1 MSKDSVVK
9 YDERGILDGGT
20 VGLPRKMSRDIW
32 LQEVF
37 PEWGTYLNYEID
49 QFKVKAKTGAMWYF
63 GGPSFALKSQGG
75 AVFLVDL
82 YAGPSLFTDYSYCG
96 VCRTSGADKLYW
108 MRLNP
113 HVIDPW
119 KFKRLDA
126 VCITHHHQDH
136 MDFYTIQ
143 AALQTTK
150 CKFIAPPET
159 CRRMK

>member
-20 VGLPRKMSRDIW
+20 VGLPREMSREIW

-49 QFKVKAKTGAMWYF
+49 QFKVKPKTGAMWYF
-63 GGPSFALKSQGG
+63 GGPSFALKSQAG

-96 VCRTSGADKLYW
+96 VCRTAGADTSVTPTVKRRYN
-108 MRLNP
+108 R
-113 HVIDPW
+113 PW
-119 KFKRLDA
+119 KPGVLSDQR
-126 VCITHHHQDH
+126 
-136 MDFYTIQ
+136 
-143 AALQTTK
+143 TK
-150 CKFIAPPET
+150 S
-159 CRRMK
+159 CR